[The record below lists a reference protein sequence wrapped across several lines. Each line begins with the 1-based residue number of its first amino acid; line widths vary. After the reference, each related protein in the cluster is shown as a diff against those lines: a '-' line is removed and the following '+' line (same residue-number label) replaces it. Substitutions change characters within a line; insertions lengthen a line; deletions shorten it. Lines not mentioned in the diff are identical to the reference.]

1 MKLVIIIIVNDLNVV
16 LPPQRTVYVTI
27 FSNSEHSVQ
36 SFKNDF
42 ECKNIYERLN
52 KDLNADP
59 NEKYAMLE
67 AAITE
72 SMNVHLEKKIV
83 KFNRKKH
90 KKDLWMTYSILK
102 SVNHKNKLYKN
113 LMKINKDLPL
123 FDNKNKNLMC
133 IKIRF
138 VD

>member
-1 MKLVIIIIVNDLNVV
+1 M
-16 LPPQRTVYVTI
+16 
-27 FSNSEHSVQ
+27 
-36 SFKNDF
+36 
-42 ECKNIYERLN
+42 
-52 KDLNADP
+52 NA
-59 NEKYAMLE
+59 
-67 AAITE
+67 
-72 SMNVHLEKKIV
+72 HLEKKIV

-90 KKDLWMTYSILK
+90 KKDPWMTYSILK

-123 FDNKNKNLMC
+123 FDNKNKNFMC